1 MKSSDLQRLYTATT
15 DSEWRNKA
23 MKSLPICALFIA
35 LAIAAAFSLP
45 ASAEVVYHSV
55 AVSIPAGGYYNL
67 DLNRDGITDFTIRSG
82 LLQDYCQFGDGY
94 VWSLTVTSAAGS
106 AVETAGGRI
115 GNNDASAL
123 AQGMPVNSAQSFYP
137 GTSTMAELSWGNCG
151 IGTLGQWLNIPNRYL
166 GLKFLGPDNQIH
178 YGWANLSAV
187 AYVDPYGHLQTNV
200 ILSGFAY
207 ETAPRQQ
214 ILTGQTSDT
223 R

>member
-1 MKSSDLQRLYTATT
+1 MKSNDLLRLYA
-15 DSEWRNKA
+15 RNKP
-23 MKSLPICALFIA
+23 MKSLGLHICVVVMALTIV
-35 LAIAAAFSLP
+35 AAFSLP
-45 ASAEVVYHSV
+45 TSAEVVYHSV
-55 AVSIPAGGYYNL
+55 VVSIPVSGYYHL
-67 DLNRDGITDFTIRSG
+67 DLNQDGITDFTLRSA

-94 VWSLTVTSAAGS
+94 VWSLTVTPATGS
-106 AVETAGGRI
+106 AVETAAGHI

-123 AQGMPVNSAQSFYP
+123 AQGVPVNSGQSFYP
-137 GTSTMAELSWGNCG
+137 GTSIMAELSWGDCG
-151 IGTLGQWLNIPNRYL
+151 IVTLGQWLNIPNRYL
-166 GLKFLGPDNQIH
+166 GLMFLGPDNQIH

-207 ETAPRQQ
+207 ETVAGQQ